1 MLNTKYL
8 LAMAAL
14 CIALF
19 GFIEW
24 ALLMIRTITEY
35 ALNKL
40 FYSIENVEKLR
51 AYGNRIWILIIID
64 TACIAA
70 ILVKF
75 FYLGYL
81 LTVDMAAI
89 LTCGMGAVLAMR
101 QYDVAGELEAIA
113 TSDQHKS
120 RKEKKINEE
129 ENYYGF

>member
-8 LAMAAL
+8 LAMATL

-19 GFIEW
+19 GLIESS
-24 ALLMIRTITEY
+24 LLWIRTITKY
-35 ALNKL
+35 ALNEL
-40 FYSIENVEKLR
+40 FYSIENAEKLR
-51 AYGNRIWILIIID
+51 VYGNRIWILIIID

-70 ILVKF
+70 ILVKVF
-75 FYLGYL
+75 CLGYL
-81 LTVDMAAI
+81 LSVDMAAI

-120 RKEKKINEE
+120 RKEKEINEE
-129 ENYYGF
+129 ENYFGF

>member
-1 MLNTKYL
+1 
-8 LAMAAL
+8 MAAL

-24 ALLMIRTITEY
+24 ALLLIRTITEY

-51 AYGNRIWILIIID
+51 TYGNRIWILMAID

-70 ILVKF
+70 ILVKV

-101 QYDVAGELEAIA
+101 QCDVAGELEAIA
-113 TSDQHKS
+113 TIDQHKS
-120 RKEKKINEE
+120 RKEKKNNEE

>member
-19 GFIEW
+19 GFIELV
-24 ALLMIRTITEY
+24 LLLIRIKTEY
-35 ALNKL
+35 ALNEL

-51 AYGNRIWILIIID
+51 AYGNRLWIIMIID
-64 TACIAA
+64 SACIAA
-70 ILVKF
+70 ILVKV

-101 QYDVAGELEAIA
+101 QYDVAGGLEAIA
-113 TSDQHKS
+113 TDQHKS
-120 RKEKKINEE
+120 WKEKKNNEE
-129 ENYYGF
+129 E